1 MRHAPLMRARRRIPA
16 LAFLLFT
23 GCASHA
29 PRPPVPPTPAPPL
42 SLLWSRTSAEHHAA
56 YLQTY
61 RQATERVETEGTRRR
76 KGTWAVILDID
87 ETVLDNSEF
96 EREQVGKPFD
106 RQAFTDWC
114 RREESQPL
122 PGAQQ
127 FLHRVHELGGR
138 IALVTN
144 REEEVCEQTRNNL
157 RKESLEFDE
166 VLCSP
171 GTANKNPRFD
181 AVQRGESPST
191 LPALTIVLW
200 MGDNIQDFPDL
211 FQATMRD
218 AADGAFTDFG
228 TRFFVLPNPMYGS
241 WTENPMR

>member
-1 MRHAPLMRARRRIPA
+1 
-16 LAFLLFT
+16 
-23 GCASHA
+23 
-29 PRPPVPPTPAPPL
+29 
-42 SLLWSRTSAEHHAA
+42 
-56 YLQTY
+56 
-61 RQATERVETEGTRRR
+61 
-76 KGTWAVILDID
+76 
-87 ETVLDNSEF
+87 
-96 EREQVGKPFD
+96 
-106 RQAFTDWC
+106 
-114 RREESQPL
+114 
-122 PGAQQ
+122 
-127 FLHRVHELGGR
+127 
-138 IALVTN
+138 
-144 REEEVCEQTRNNL
+144 
-157 RKESLEFDE
+157 